1 MCGLFG
7 LYEFDQSSDLVSVQ
21 RCYNKTFQALSHR
34 GPNNHGLENFRIRR
48 KDSTQLGSLS
58 LGHTRLSII
67 DLSLPGTPTHAVI
80 GWTLHHR
87 V

>member
-34 GPNNHGLENFRIRR
+34 GPNNHGLENFRIRG
-48 KDSTQLGSLS
+48 KTV
-58 LGHTRLSII
+58 
-67 DLSLPGTPTHAVI
+67 PI
-80 GWTLHHR
+80 GVTVVRSYSSFNH
-87 V
+87 